1 LAQWEEIRHQVA
13 IAGRVTDAR
22 TGKAIGSAQVRI
34 TAAPLVFMEWLA
46 NRAKQ
51 YGDKWEIMMER
62 PDRIRTAADG
72 HFHFMDFPDGQYT
85 LTASLPGSGTRYG
98 TAQNVV
104 TVIRDAEGN
113 ITVAVADIG
122 LPSTMLKG
130 RITIQNT
137 ADPVVMAEVRI
148 QGIGER
154 TFTDSD
160 GQYLLAGL
168 EIGQRTVVIS
178 AQGYQQISHTVQ
190 FSQAGE
196 ELTLDFIME
205 PAIL

>member
-13 IAGRVTDAR
+13 IAGRVTDAQ
-22 TGKAIGSAQVRI
+22 TGRAIGSAQVRI
-34 TAAPLVFMEWLA
+34 TDAPLVFMEWLA

-51 YGDKWEIMMER
+51 YGDKWKIMMER
-62 PDRIRTAADG
+62 PDWIRTAADG
-72 HFHFMDFPDGQYT
+72 HFHFMDLPDGQYT

-104 TVIRDAEGN
+104 TVTRDAEGN
-113 ITVAVADIG
+113 ITMALANMD

-137 ADPVVMAEVRI
+137 TDPVVMAGVRI
-148 QGIGER
+148 QGTVER
-154 TFTDSD
+154 TFSDGD

-178 AQGYQQISHTVQ
+178 AQGYQQISYTVQ

-196 ELTLDFIME
+196 ELISDFIME

>member
-13 IAGRVTDAR
+13 ISGRVTDAQ
-22 TGKAIGSAQVRI
+22 TGRAIGSAQVRI
-34 TAAPLVFMEWLA
+34 IAAPLVFMEWLA

-51 YGDKWEIMMER
+51 YGDKWKIMMER

-72 HFHFMDFPDGQYT
+72 HFHFMDLPDGQYT

-98 TAQNVV
+98 TAQNVITV
-104 TVIRDAEGN
+104 TRDAEGN
-113 ITVAVADIG
+113 ITMAVADMD
-122 LPSTMLKG
+122 LPSTMLNG

-137 ADPVVMAEVRI
+137 TDPVVMAEVLI

-154 TFTDSD
+154 TFSD
-160 GQYLLAGL
+160 GEGQYLLAGL

-196 ELTLDFIME
+196 ELTSDFIME

>member
-1 LAQWEEIRHQVA
+1 
-13 IAGRVTDAR
+13 
-22 TGKAIGSAQVRI
+22 
-34 TAAPLVFMEWLA
+34 M
-46 NRAKQ
+46 
-51 YGDKWEIMMER
+51 
-62 PDRIRTAADG
+62 
-72 HFHFMDFPDGQYT
+72 
-85 LTASLPGSGTRYG
+85 
-98 TAQNVV
+98 
-104 TVIRDAEGN
+104 
-113 ITVAVADIG
+113 AVADMD
-122 LPSTMLKG
+122 LPSTMLNG

-137 ADPVVMAEVRI
+137 TDPVVMAEVRI

-154 TFTDSD
+154 TFSDGD

-196 ELTLDFIME
+196 ELTSDFIME

>member
-1 LAQWEEIRHQVA
+1 MAQWEEIRHQVA
-13 IAGRVTDAR
+13 ISGRVTDAQ
-22 TGKAIGSAQVRI
+22 TGRAIGSAQVRI
-34 TAAPLVFMEWLA
+34 IAAPLVFMEWLA

-51 YGDKWEIMMER
+51 YGDKWKIMMER

-72 HFHFMDFPDGQYT
+72 HFHFMDLPDGQYT

-98 TAQNVV
+98 TAQNVITV
-104 TVIRDAEGN
+104 TRDAEGN
-113 ITVAVADIG
+113 ITMAVADMD
-122 LPSTMLKG
+122 LPSTMLNG

-137 ADPVVMAEVRI
+137 TDPVVMAEVLI

-154 TFTDSD
+154 TFSD
-160 GQYLLAGL
+160 GEGQYLLAGL

-196 ELTLDFIME
+196 ELTSDFIME

>member
-13 IAGRVTDAR
+13 ISGRVTDAQ
-22 TGKAIGSAQVRI
+22 TGRAIGSAQVRI
-34 TAAPLVFMEWLA
+34 IAAPLVFMEWLA

-51 YGDKWEIMMER
+51 YGDKWKIMMER

-72 HFHFMDFPDGQYT
+72 HFHFMDLPDGQYT
-85 LTASLPGSGTRYG
+85 LTASLPGSGTRNG

-104 TVIRDAEGN
+104 TVTRDAEGN
-113 ITVAVADIG
+113 ITMALADMD
-122 LPSTMLKG
+122 LPSTMLNG

-137 ADPVVMAEVRI
+137 TDPVVMAEVRI

-154 TFTDSD
+154 TFSDGD

-196 ELTLDFIME
+196 ELTSDFIME

>member
-1 LAQWEEIRHQVA
+1 MAQWEEIRHQVA
-13 IAGRVTDAR
+13 ISGRVTDAQ
-22 TGKAIGSAQVRI
+22 TGRAIGSAQVRI
-34 TAAPLVFMEWLA
+34 IAAPLVFMEWLA

-51 YGDKWEIMMER
+51 YGDKWKIMMER

-72 HFHFMDFPDGQYT
+72 HFHFMDLPDGQYT

-104 TVIRDAEGN
+104 TVTRDAEGN
-113 ITVAVADIG
+113 ITMAVADMD
-122 LPSTMLKG
+122 LPSTMLNG

-137 ADPVVMAEVRI
+137 TDPVVMAEVLI

-154 TFTDSD
+154 TFSDGD

-196 ELTLDFIME
+196 ELTSDFIME